1 MLKRKAPVNRFNQN
15 NKKAK
20 KNFTKKKPKQVN
32 YISLIDEFNKT
43 TTENGAIR
51 YFIFYI
57 NVK

>member
-1 MLKRKAPVNRFNQN
+1 MLKRKAPFNQFNQN

-43 TTENGAIR
+43 TTENGAVR
-51 YFIFYI
+51 
-57 NVK
+57 